1 MKQKSH
7 ITDEGAECFS
17 DYLRLPARGMDAV
30 FGNDNRQLVNEKDRS
45 VLPYCAIV
53 YTKMK
58 FSSGLG
64 RGTGFMISRNI
75 MLTAAHNVYNF
86 KNKEECSELSVSKDT
101 EKFYP
106 GKWIF
111 CNNYRQY
118 GKAKNDWAVVYVDWD
133 ENINIQAMNYMCP
146 GTGELEVVSGKNAEV
161 AGFPAEVPGGP
172 AQVPGVPAQVPG
184 VPAKAVGEKTKELY
198 TEKGVIQEYDN
209 LNKVLKYTID
219 TSPGDS
225 GCPVMFMKEDKSYW
239 AIGIHSRGDKIEKC
253 NKARAIDADIMRAI
267 NDMPDIVKRSVYGSM
282 PDMWNYLLAVC
293 KVKTQ
298 YQAGGYGECV
308 ENVHLYDDI
317 GLIQSYAWC
326 DGNVVNKPIKENKN
340 VYADSIARVYEKALR
355 KCDDMTCIPSNG
367 IYAVYK
373 NDEHIGIY
381 NVDDGS
387 VIECCEEPGIGV
399 RQQNFSKYAPG
410 EWTKWSDIY
419 WCPIS
424 KDVL

>member
-7 ITDEGAECFS
+7 ITDEGAEYFS

-30 FGNDNRQLVNEKDRS
+30 FGNDDRQPVNEKDRS

-53 YTKMK
+53 CIAMK
-58 FSSGLG
+58 FSSGTG

-86 KNKEECSELSVSKDT
+86 KNKEECSKLLASKDV

-111 CNNYRQY
+111 CNNYRQS
-118 GKAKNDWAVVYVDWD
+118 GKAKDDWAVVYVDWD

-146 GTGELEVVSGKNAEV
+146 GTGELKVVSGKNAEV
-161 AGFPAEVPGGP
+161 AGFPAKV
-172 AQVPGVPAQVPG
+172 A
-184 VPAKAVGEKTKELY
+184 GEDTKELY
-198 TEKGVIQEYDN
+198 TEKGMIQEYDN

-219 TSPGDS
+219 TSAGDS

-239 AIGIHSRGDKIEKC
+239 AIGIHSRNNKTEKC
-253 NKARAIDADIMRAI
+253 NKARAIDGDIKCAI
-267 NDMPDIVKRSVYGSM
+267 DAMPDIVKRSVYGSM
-282 PDMWNYLLAVC
+282 SDMWNYLLAVC

-298 YQAGGYGECV
+298 YKAGSYGECV

-340 VYADSIARVYEKALR
+340 VYADSIAQIYEKALR

-381 NVDDGS
+381 NADAGI
-387 VIECCEEPGIGV
+387 VIECCKEPGIGV
-399 RQQNFSKYAPG
+399 RQQNFSDYAQG